1 MNFNNKLL
9 ALFLA
14 QICIVVPPVY
24 AFDIGIHA
32 HAQRYSQN
40 ALQITSNLEKY
51 GFNSIRS
58 DITWEWVEKKP
69 GSFSLSNAAKKNQN
83 LIDTMDK
90 NNHSAMVVLAYGNGN
105 YTPSGYPENEKQ
117 IKAFTDYVK
126 YIVTLN
132 KGKVKYYEVWNEWV
146 YKTGIKDRG
155 VNVPSTDI
163 YLKLVKQTYET
174 IKAIDPSAIVV
185 SGTINPTNTRDV
197 MWFDELIKKGIL
209 KYLDGV
215 SLHPYSFMHGN
226 KKLRNPTDNF
236 NDVIEYQNHIAQRNN
251 GINVPIY
258 ITEMGVPTY
267 DGEGGV
273 TRLDAAIFAF
283 KYTLLA
289 MSNKNIKG
297 IWWYDYSD
305 DGVIRKNKE
314 NNFGFFDHYYH
325 PKSSAV
331 AMYELMKLTQGKDIS
346 ASIINGNVSVTV
358 RNSLDNTKRVILWN
372 DNESNSLSSNESA
385 KIYIN
390 NEIVG
395 SGKKLFVNT
404 PNLY

>member
-1 MNFNNKLL
+1 MNFKNNLL
-9 ALFLA
+9 ALFFA
-14 QICIVVPPVY
+14 QTCFVPSVH
-24 AFDIGIHA
+24 AFEIGIHT

-40 ALQITSNLEKY
+40 AQQITSNLKKY

-69 GSFSLSNAAKKNQN
+69 GSFSLSNAAKKNQD
-83 LIDTMDK
+83 LIDTMAN
-90 NNHSAMVVLAYGNGN
+90 NNHNAMIVLAYGNGN
-105 YTPSGYPENEKQ
+105 YTPSGYPENEEQ
-117 IKAFTDYVK
+117 IKAFKKYVR
-126 YIVTLN
+126 YIVSLN

-146 YKTGIKDRG
+146 YKTGIKDRS

-163 YLKLVKQTYET
+163 YLELVKQTYET
-174 IKAIDPSAIVV
+174 IKEIDPSAIVV
-185 SGTINPTNTRDV
+185 SGTINPTNARDV
-197 MWFDELIKKGIL
+197 MWFDELLKKGIL

-236 NDVIEYQNHIAQRNN
+236 NDVIEYQNHLARRNN
-251 GINVPIY
+251 GVNVPIY

-273 TRLDAAIFAF
+273 TRLNAAIFPF

-289 MSNKNIKG
+289 MSDKNIKG

-305 DGVIRKNKE
+305 DGVQRKNKE

-331 AMYELMKLTQGKDIS
+331 AMYELMKLVQGKDIS
-346 ASIINGNVSVTV
+346 ASIINDNVSVTM
-358 RNSLDNTKRVILWN
+358 RNPSDNSQRIILWN
-372 DNESNSLSSNESA
+372 DNKSKLLSSKETA

-390 NEIVG
+390 NDI
-395 SGKKLFVNT
+395 SNPSKKNFINT